1 MRTLS
6 KQSVILLSNAKIRQA
21 LKTVFSLFE
30 PRKIPSNMSHP
41 VNLLKIFTVTT
52 QSETTLSLQGKAL
65 QLQGSNSISSAKGVT
80 YLSFKK
86 RSERLEVERD
96 RLRPSLLVRI
106 VILHLW
112 KWWIKHNKQIS
123 MEIPSIPIISYFL
136 VPGQTGIQTNPRKT
150 LN

>member
-30 PRKIPSNMSHP
+30 LRKIPSNMSHP

-65 QLQGSNSISSAKGVT
+65 QLQGSNSISSAKVVT

-86 RSERLEVERD
+86 RSERLEVGRD
-96 RLRPSLLVRI
+96 RLKPSLLVRI
-106 VILHLW
+106 VILHL
-112 KWWIKHNKQIS
+112 
-123 MEIPSIPIISYFL
+123 
-136 VPGQTGIQTNPRKT
+136 
-150 LN
+150 